1 MNPSVP
7 FAMQSWPSALW
18 AFSRPHTIWGTLLSV
33 IALGVLAFV
42 LPPAP
47 PLAGASPLA
56 AGVDPLRCLV
66 LVIAALLPALA
77 ANVYIVGL
85 NQLTDVAIDRIN
97 KPRLPLASGRFSLR
111 QGRAIVAG
119 TAAAAL
125 LLAAAQG
132 PVLFTTVALA
142 MAIGT
147 AYSCRPLR
155 LKRFPFWAAL
165 CIVGVRG
172 AVVNVGFFS
181 HFRTAFS
188 PGGAAGA
195 GGAAEAGGAGLVLPP
210 EVIALS
216 AFVMIFSLA
225 IALFKDIPDLRGDR
239 QHRIFT
245 LTVRLGPDVVFRLC
259 RWIITASY
267 GLMIVLALFGALPS
281 IHRGF
286 LALSQLLLLI
296 VMWMRSRV
304 VDVRHIEQTKAF
316 YQLIWKLFFLEYL
329 LFPAA
334 ALVG

>member
-7 FAMQSWPSALW
+7 FATQSWPSALW

-42 LPPAP
+42 LPPA
-47 PLAGASPLA
+47 SPFA
-56 AGVDPLRCLV
+56 AGIDPLRCLA
-66 LVIAALLPALA
+66 LVAAALLPALA

-111 QGRAIVAG
+111 QGRSIVAI
-119 TAAAAL
+119 TAVAAL

-132 PVLFTTVALA
+132 PVLFTTVAVA

-181 HFRTAFS
+181 HFRAAFS
-188 PGGAAGA
+188 PAAAAGA
-195 GGAAEAGGAGLVLPP
+195 GGAEGGGAGLILPP

-245 LTVRLGPDVVFRLC
+245 LTVRLGPSLVFQLS
-259 RWIITASY
+259 RWILTASY
-267 GLMIVLALFGALPS
+267 GLMILLALSGALPS
-281 IHRGF
+281 IHQGF
-286 LALSQLLLLI
+286 LALSQLLLLS
-296 VMWMRSRV
+296 VMWIRSRSV
-304 VDVRHIEQTKAF
+304 NVNQDEQTKAF

-329 LFPAA
+329 LFPVA

>member
-7 FAMQSWPSALW
+7 FATQSWPSALW

-33 IALGVLAFV
+33 IALGMLAFV
-42 LPPAP
+42 LPPA
-47 PLAGASPLA
+47 SPMA
-56 AGVDPLRCLV
+56 AGFDPLRCLT
-66 LVIAALLPALA
+66 LVAAALLPALA

-85 NQLTDVAIDRIN
+85 NQLSDVAIDRIN

-111 QGRAIVAG
+111 QGRSIVAI
-119 TAAAAL
+119 TAVAAL
-125 LLAAAQG
+125 LFAAAQG
-132 PVLFTTVALA
+132 PVLFSTVAVA

-181 HFRTAFS
+181 HFRAAFS
-188 PGGAAGA
+188 PASAAGA
-195 GGAAEAGGAGLVLPP
+195 GGAEGGAAGLILPP

-245 LTVRLGPDVVFRLC
+245 LTVRLGPSLVFALC
-259 RWIITASY
+259 RWILTASY
-267 GLMIVLALFGALPS
+267 GLMILLVLSGALPS

-286 LALSQLLLLI
+286 LALSQLLLLCVI
-296 VMWMRSRV
+296 WIRSRS
-304 VDVRHIEQTKAF
+304 VDVSHDEHTRAF

-329 LFPAA
+329 LFPVA
-334 ALVG
+334 ALMG

>member
-1 MNPSVP
+1 MNPSAP
-7 FAMQSWPSALW
+7 FATQSWPAALW

-42 LPPAP
+42 LPPA
-47 PLAGASPLA
+47 SPLGA
-56 AGVDPLRCLV
+56 AGIDPLRCLA
-66 LVIAALLPALA
+66 LVAAALLPALA
-77 ANVYIVGL
+77 ANVFIVGL

-97 KPRLPLASGRFSLR
+97 KPQLPLASGRFSQR
-111 QGRAIVAG
+111 QGQSIVAI
-119 TAAAAL
+119 TAVAAL
-125 LLAAAQG
+125 LLAAMQG
-132 PVLFTTVALA
+132 PVLFTTVAVS

-172 AVVNVGFFS
+172 VVVNVGFFS

-188 PGGAAGA
+188 PAA
-195 GGAAEAGGAGLVLPP
+195 AAILPP

-216 AFVMIFSLA
+216 AFVMIFTLA

-245 LTVRLGPDVVFRLC
+245 LTVRLGPSLVFSLC
-259 RWIITASY
+259 RWILTASY
-267 GLMIVLALFGALPS
+267 GLMILLALSGALPS

-286 LALSQLLLLI
+286 LALSQLLLLT
-296 VMWMRSRV
+296 VMWIRSLAV
-304 VDVRHIEQTKAF
+304 NVWHDEQTKAF
-316 YQLIWKLFFLEYL
+316 YRLIWKLFFLEYL
-329 LFPAA
+329 LFPVA
-334 ALVG
+334 ALVA

>member
-1 MNPSVP
+1 MNPPVP
-7 FAMQSWPSALW
+7 ITAQGWPAALW

-42 LPPAP
+42 LPPA
-47 PLAGASPLA
+47 SPLV
-56 AGVDPLRCLV
+56 AGIDPLRCLA
-66 LVIAALLPALA
+66 LVAAALLPALA
-77 ANVYIVGL
+77 ANVFIVGL

-97 KPRLPLASGRFSLR
+97 KPQLPLASGRFSLR
-111 QGRAIVAG
+111 QGRAIVG
-119 TAAAAL
+119 GMGVAAL
-125 LLAAAQG
+125 LLAAVQG
-132 PVLFTTVALA
+132 PVLFATVVVA

-188 PGGAAGA
+188 PAGTA
-195 GGAAEAGGAGLVLPP
+195 GGADGGGAGLILPP
-210 EVIALS
+210 EVVALS

-239 QHRIFT
+239 EHRIFT
-245 LTVRLGPDVVFRLC
+245 LTVRLGPALVFRLC

-267 GLMIVLALFGALPS
+267 GLMIVLALSGALPS
-281 IHRGF
+281 LHRGF

-296 VMWMRSRV
+296 VMWVRSRA
-304 VDVRHIEQTKAF
+304 VDVGRDEQTKAF

>member
-1 MNPSVP
+1 MNPSAP
-7 FAMQSWPSALW
+7 FATQSWPAALW

-42 LPPAP
+42 LPPA
-47 PLAGASPLA
+47 SPLA
-56 AGVDPLRCLV
+56 AAGIDPLRCLA
-66 LVIAALLPALA
+66 LVAAALLPALA

-97 KPRLPLASGRFSLR
+97 KPQLPLASGRFSQR
-111 QGRAIVAG
+111 QGQSIVAI
-119 TAAAAL
+119 TAVAAL
-125 LLAAAQG
+125 LLAAMQG
-132 PVLFTTVALA
+132 PVLFTTVAVS

-172 AVVNVGFFS
+172 VVVNVGFFS

-188 PGGAAGA
+188 PAA
-195 GGAAEAGGAGLVLPP
+195 AAILPP

-216 AFVMIFSLA
+216 AFVMIFTLA

-245 LTVRLGPDVVFRLC
+245 LTVRLGPSLVFSLC
-259 RWIITASY
+259 RWILTASY
-267 GLMIVLALFGALPS
+267 GLMILLALSGALPS

-286 LALSQLLLLI
+286 LALSQLLLLT
-296 VMWMRSRV
+296 VMWIRSLAV
-304 VDVRHIEQTKAF
+304 NVWHDEQTKAF
-316 YQLIWKLFFLEYL
+316 YRLIWKLFFLEYL
-329 LFPAA
+329 LFPVA
-334 ALVG
+334 ALVA